1 MFVVLLQDFD
11 KMNSSHIYNYIN
23 FSITVP
29 IKNLS
34 SRRKVNVAGE
44 NYEVGSTS
52 E

>member
-23 FSITVP
+23 FSIMLP

-34 SRRKVNVAGE
+34 SRRKV
-44 NYEVGSTS
+44 
-52 E
+52 